1 MSKFQKKKLVILKIL
16 VILIQISQIQNSQF
30 SIRNLLDSPSVQK
43 VCDRSSKEVKEFFE
57 NGGHSL
63 QVKEYED
70 NEEHIQKLI
79 DLIEGKGDKD
89 EATQKYLDHLAV
101 MLFFIAFG
109 IVSIIIWPVCICCT
123 CCRCCNY
130 FVRCFFYCC
139 PLKFHQKLTKIIFF
153 IAIGAYAL
161 GTGFALYG
169 TIQSYSIFDS
179 LDNASCSIFKMII
192 ETVIGQETNNRPKWS
207 GINGVNQILINLGNA
222 VTDSMT
228 NYKEAFKRAK
238 ENMDTHISDWE
249 TNLESVYNTIISN
262 KFDITGPSI
271 KSSTNSITAR
281 DYSDI
286 IPDYVYNLG
295 PYIKSKTTFYQLNEE
310 YKLLTQG
317 IFVLLNRVY
326 NIVDE
331 SLTDKVSGKLKNT
344 TNEISS
350 LGENF
355 DKLTED
361 IANPW
366 MNTQD
371 KIIEIGEKISEAIFT
386 INFIFSAIIIIL
398 LFFHYFEFL
407 KALKYLFKIFYYI
420 SWNLLFLFSIIIFIL
435 SGLIG
440 IIGILGRDFASVGH
454 YIFSEN
460 NLKSE
465 TPRILKNG
473 KSSEYLNVCING
485 NGDLKTAF
493 GFDDSMD
500 KLDELY
506 NYGDDIRQF
515 QSNISTKTTS
525 LVISAFQI
533 NEYSTKYLNHKYV
546 DLSGNDQNFDSFL
559 EEMNKYISKSGS
571 TSYQSTSAS
580 IIYDDIFSKLKVA
593 NGYSYLSPS
602 NTPATSNEKKIL
614 YLYDNWTP
622 TIIEQ
627 RYGNIDTNG
636 LGGYGKVNTGVSNIK
651 SILDDLK
658 QKNSNIYTTV
668 STQLISLSTKYSS
681 IMNIVSNTLIA
692 AAKAIDPLSKAIQD
706 FLGQENNS
714 IYSLMNCAFIGYD
727 VKFLLKQLYD
737 GLGKSFYTFASCMI
751 CMAVFLTLGL
761 YCSVL
766 YSIYSKDLF
775 FEEKKSKNENDDYET
790 SAFKSYHGET
800 GKN

>member
-1 MSKFQKKKLVILKIL
+1 MSKFPKKKLMILKIL
-16 VILIQISQIQNSQF
+16 IILIQISQIQNSQF

-57 NGGHSL
+57 SGGHSL
-63 QVKEYED
+63 QDKEYED

-89 EATQKYLDHLAV
+89 EATQKYLEHLSV
-101 MLFFIAFG
+101 TLFFIAFG

-123 CCRCCNY
+123 CCRFCNY

-139 PLKFHQKLTKIIFF
+139 PLKFKKTLTKILFF
-153 IAIGAYAL
+153 TTIGAYAL

-169 TIQSYSIFDS
+169 TIKSYSIFDS

-192 ETVIGQETNNRPKWS
+192 ETVNGQETNNRPKWS

-238 ENMDTHISDWE
+238 ENMDTQISDWE
-249 TNLESVYNTIISN
+249 TNLESVYDNIISN

-271 KSSTNSITAR
+271 KSSTNTITAK

-317 IFVLLNRVY
+317 IFFLLNRVY

-361 IANPW
+361 IADPW
-366 MNTQD
+366 MNIQD
-371 KIIEIGEKISEAIFT
+371 KIIEIGEKLSKAIFT
-386 INFIFSAIIIIL
+386 INFIFSAIIITL

-407 KALKYLFKIFYYI
+407 KALFCLFKIFYYI

-440 IIGILGRDFASVGH
+440 IIGIFGRDCASVGH
-454 YIFSEN
+454 YIFSDN

-571 TSYQSTSAS
+571 TSYQSTSS
-580 IIYDDIFSKLKVA
+580 PIYDDIFSKLKVA
-593 NGYSYLSPS
+593 NGYTYLSPS
-602 NTPATSNEKKIL
+602 NTAATSNEKKLL

-622 TIIEQ
+622 LILEQ
-627 RYGNIDTNG
+627 RYENIDTNG
-636 LGGYGKVNTGVSNIK
+636 LGGYGKVNTGVSSIK
-651 SILDDLK
+651 TILDDLK
-658 QKNSNIYTTV
+658 EKNSNIYTIV
-668 STQLISLSTKYSS
+668 STQLTTLNTKYSS
-681 IMNIVSNTLIA
+681 IMNIVINTLIA

-727 VKFLLKQLYD
+727 VKFLLKQLHD

-761 YCSVL
+761 YCTVL
-766 YSIYSKDLF
+766 YSIYSKDMF
-775 FEEKKSKNENDDYET
+775 FEEEKSKNENDDYER
-790 SAFKSYHGET
+790 SSFKSYNGET